1 MVIIN
6 YIAGDGNINNYLLIS
21 VRSEGA
27 NDEWRCC
34 GKFAN
39 LSALQLPMTLL
50 RTAAYVNLI
59 CRFTCNAGAN
69 DVVADGGR

>member
-1 MVIIN
+1 MPMTSGVV
-6 YIAGDGNINNYLLIS
+6 AEIS
-21 VRSEGA
+21 SPM
-27 NDEWRCC
+27 
-34 GKFAN
+34 N